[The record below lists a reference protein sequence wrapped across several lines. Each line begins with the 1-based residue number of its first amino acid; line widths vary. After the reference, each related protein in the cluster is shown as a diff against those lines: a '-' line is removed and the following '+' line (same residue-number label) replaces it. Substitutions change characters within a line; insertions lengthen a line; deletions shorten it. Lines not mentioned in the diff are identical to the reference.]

1 MSSSRDFPAYKVDPS
16 ERILVDTRPRLRVL
30 FFPFLEALLATGV
43 IWAGIGYLDSRV
55 MFQAEDYPTLRLGLY
70 CAWGAALLWLLV
82 RPTVAW
88 SRRRLVV
95 TTHRLLVRFSRTEI
109 LDIPLA
115 QVAGIQKVGSSLQFG
130 VRGSSPVSVEQVA
143 KIRKVKRVVERQLR
157 SMQQV
162 YS

>member
-1 MSSSRDFPAYKVDPS
+1 MSTERDFPAYRVDPS

-30 FFPFLEALLATGV
+30 FFPFLEALLATGI
-43 IWAGIGYLDSRV
+43 IWAAIGYVDSR
-55 MFQAEDYPTLRLGLY
+55 ALTAGESYPTVRLGLY

-88 SRRRLVV
+88 VRQRLVV
-95 TTHRLLVRFSRTEI
+95 TTHRLLVRYSRTEI
-109 LDIPLA
+109 VDIPLA
-115 QVAGIQKVGSSLQFG
+115 HVAGIQKVGSSLQFG
-130 VRGSSPVSVEQVA
+130 IRGASPVIVEHVA

-157 SMQQV
+157 SLQQV